1 MLCCPSFILHRAA
14 RRQWMIKKRKFDWVF
29 KLNTGFENYTRP
41 LIQDS
46 ITRKTSHESLIPTS
60 KWWMAKLRVR
70 VWLTSRKWQLVCN
83 ERRLLEGL
91 WWQPAWW
98 LSWSLPSFAAV
109 LVVFCWRSLR
119 KLWQTETFSLSWEVQ
134 ALCIWHLLM
143 ELNWWLRQCFGSGR
157 QLLWWLFLLLFSW
170 IKKECFR

>member
-1 MLCCPSFILHRAA
+1 MDD
-14 RRQWMIKKRKFDWVF
+14 QKKK
-29 KLNTGFENYTRP
+29 
-41 LIQDS
+41 I
-46 ITRKTSHESLIPTS
+46 
-60 KWWMAKLRVR
+60 
-70 VWLTSRKWQLVCN
+70 
-83 ERRLLEGL
+83 
-91 WWQPAWW
+91 W
-98 LSWSLPSFAAV
+98 LSFQIKYWFWKLHKALNSRFHNQKNFPRVSDSNIQMMNGKAQSKGVAYKQEMATCLQWKETPRGSLMAACMVTKLVPPLFAAV